1 MKVFGG
7 DGLFELP
14 AHLCGAAPQAPTPH
28 LQKKVTL
35 LQTLCS
41 EAVYKQP
48 THRGSTDGDLSLSQQ
63 SSVTGRA

>member
-1 MKVFGG
+1 MKVFGE
-7 DGLFELP
+7 DGLYELP
-14 AHLCGAAPQAPTPH
+14 AHPDGAVPQTPTPY